1 MVTYWRTYL
10 PGRRVL
16 LAPTNVVAEEKWAVA
31 LANENEERGASA
43 SIVVQ
48 ARSNRVSEVQCHL
61 TPLRGE
67 HLLPPYRRMSE
78 LEMLRTL
85 RGKAPERHGLHK
97 TQADIGACGASVP
110 ATETNMYVGRWK
122 ELPRVPRAGSL

>member
-1 MVTYWRTYL
+1 MVIGVRTFPVDECYWS
-10 PGRRVL
+10 
-16 LAPTNVVAEEKWAVA
+16 PTNNNVVAEEKWAVA

-48 ARSNRVSEVQCHL
+48 ARSNRVSEVQQCHL
-61 TPLRGE
+61 IPLRGE
-67 HLLPPYRRMSE
+67 HLSPPYRRMSE

-110 ATETNMYVGRWK
+110 ATETNMWVGGKSSR
-122 ELPRVPRAGSL
+122 E